1 MKSLHTL
8 LKVAQRKLDEIAV
21 ESARITQ
28 EVAALNDREA
38 NIRAREQAEIAN
50 AAQEPA
56 YAAMLPA
63 YRMRVKQQIAEVRAQ
78 ATAKEKALEEI
89 RQRLS
94 EAYIEKSK
102 FEQLIEQTRVREE
115 TERFAREQAQLDEAA
130 INRAGGQGKYR
141 RRRQRVSPSRL
152 APIPPPGYFPR
163 FAGEGF
169 NHRRCGNSSPV
180 KRGKYGEAGMGA
192 SHMGTPRE

>member
-28 EVAALNDREA
+28 EVAALNEREA
-38 NIRAREQAEIAN
+38 SIRAHEQAEIAN
-50 AAQEPA
+50 AGQDPTFAS
-56 YAAMLPA
+56 MLPA
-63 YRMRVKQQIAEVRAQ
+63 YRMRIKAQIADVRAQ
-78 ATAKEKALEEI
+78 AAAKEKALDDI

-102 FEQLIEQTRVREE
+102 FEQLIEQGRVREE

-130 INRAGGQGKYR
+130 INRAGGQGR
-141 RRRQRVSPSRL
+141 
-152 APIPPPGYFPR
+152 
-163 FAGEGF
+163 
-169 NHRRCGNSSPV
+169 
-180 KRGKYGEAGMGA
+180 
-192 SHMGTPRE
+192 

>member
-130 INRAGGQGKYR
+130 INRAGGQGK
-141 RRRQRVSPSRL
+141 
-152 APIPPPGYFPR
+152 
-163 FAGEGF
+163 
-169 NHRRCGNSSPV
+169 
-180 KRGKYGEAGMGA
+180 
-192 SHMGTPRE
+192 

>member
-38 NIRAREQAEIAN
+38 GIRAREQAEIAS
-50 AAQEPA
+50 AGQDPTF
-56 YAAMLPA
+56 AAMLPA

-78 ATAKEKALEEI
+78 ITAKEKALDEI

-94 EAYIEKSK
+94 ESYIEKSK
-102 FEQLIEQTRVREE
+102 FEQLIEQSRVREE

-130 INRAGGQGKYR
+130 INRAGGQGK
-141 RRRQRVSPSRL
+141 
-152 APIPPPGYFPR
+152 
-163 FAGEGF
+163 
-169 NHRRCGNSSPV
+169 
-180 KRGKYGEAGMGA
+180 
-192 SHMGTPRE
+192 